1 MNAPGSSQGRFRSAN
16 IVILRTDY
24 TTDYNS
30 YYSSLAHLPLC
41 RRKSGAGSRAHR
53 CTNVCFCCWN
63 PRNLQAPLLLWA
75 PRHRTLHR
83 PPRRWNDP
91 INAHDPPFR
100 HSSTAFLDS
109 YKISGHLTGQ
119 IASYG
124 SGRVGSGRV
133 GSGRVGSGRVGSH
146 PGSPTRAVRCLEAS
160 CPGPTRS
167 ARYFKPPDPTRI
179 DPTSFV
185 KNLLTGP
192 TGRILTRK
200 KRCKILPDIFCFPIN
215 LNHQHVHQYQ
225 VLHKLYLGYN
235 RLKVGS
241 YLPGYLRGGVSN
253 SFLHLLIS
261 PPCLNSRHSRGLKP
275 TTSIVDLP
283 QVGSQPYEML
293 RPMSAADRIRLW

>member
-1 MNAPGSSQGRFRSAN
+1 MHTGALTYASAAGTHETCRHHCCCGPPGIARYTDPPAAGMTQSMHTTHPFVTAVQPSSTVTKYQG
-16 IVILRTDY
+16 I
-24 TTDYNS
+24 
-30 YYSSLAHLPLC
+30 
-41 RRKSGAGSRAHR
+41 SRVR
-53 CTNVCFCCWN
+53 
-63 PRNLQAPLLLWA
+63 LLL
-75 PRHRTLHR
+75 T
-83 PPRRWNDP
+83 
-91 INAHDPPFR
+91 
-100 HSSTAFLDS
+100 
-109 YKISGHLTGQ
+109 
-119 IASYG
+119 
-124 SGRVGSGRV
+124 GRVGSGRV

-261 PPCLNSRHSRGLKP
+261 PPCLNPRHSRGLKP